1 MAEKERKKERERE
14 GKRGGGDSPEI
25 RFITLHKARV
35 EMALMMFMFHVCG
48 LMKGNDYPRQQ
59 QHSTTATRQQQDG
72 NSNTATLTKN
82 MLRETKQID

>member
-1 MAEKERKKERERE
+1 MEE
-14 GKRGGGDSPEI
+14 GDSPEI

-48 LMKGNDYPRQQ
+48 LMKRNDYPRQQ
-59 QHSTTATRQQQDG
+59 QQQQQQQDG